1 MPFYYA
7 NSKGVKVSCQTSMAE
22 SFAKVVH
29 RLTAATGGFKLKKV
43 FIKILSKTAMSESL
57 F

>member
-7 NSKGVKVSCQTSMAE
+7 NSIGVKVSCQTSMVD

-29 RLTAATGGFKLKKV
+29 RLRAATGGVK
-43 FIKILSKTAMSESL
+43 
-57 F
+57 

>member
-7 NSKGVKVSCQTSMAE
+7 NSKGVKVSCQTSMVD

-29 RLTAATGGFKLKKV
+29 RLRAATGGVK
-43 FIKILSKTAMSESL
+43 
-57 F
+57 